1 MRATFETKLGKKTF
15 ERDASTIRGYM
26 QIIDG
31 RLIHLKVF
39 PVPDPC
45 DECAAMHAPS
55 ECCKICSYAKE
66 MERQAEVA

>member
-31 RLIHLKVF
+31 KLIHLKVF

-45 DECAAMHAPS
+45 DECRFHGIHPCDQCAYAREMAA
-55 ECCKICSYAKE
+55 K
-66 MERQAEVA
+66 AEVA

>member
-1 MRATFETKLGKKTF
+1 MKATFETKLGKKTF

-31 RLIHLKVF
+31 KLIHLKVF

-45 DECAAMHAPS
+45 DMCDGLGCHPCNMCAFGR
-55 ECCKICSYAKE
+55 E
-66 MERQAEVA
+66 MAEKAEVA